1 MADTTQPPPGQ
12 PWRMPAEIVV
22 DRTTPGGPPRVTIDG
37 YELPWYSQGISV
49 NDVTLKDFATVTITF
64 VADRV
69 VQVNEQPTGVNK
81 PQPAASGLIAE
92 TTTAS
97 IRFRCAHSG
106 CIGAH
111 TTPNEACC

>member
-1 MADTTQPPPGQ
+1 MAETPQPPPGQ

-69 VQVNEQPTGVNK
+69 VQINEQPTGLSK
-81 PQPAASGLIAE
+81 PSPPAAG
-92 TTTAS
+92 TTTPL
-97 IRFRCAHSG
+97 RYRCTHSG